1 MAVSQRPRLRAVESF
16 PVSQPDGE
24 VWMALRDPSGFA
36 SSVVLPREAAIVA
49 ALMDGS
55 RDLTEIQDEFER
67 QVGERL
73 SPDELEGLIEQ
84 LDKRC
89 LLDNERFR
97 ARWKAEVETY
107 LNAPV
112 RPAAHAGAAYAGGS
126 AELTAQLDGLFTSP
140 RGPGVCG
147 PPGSRMNGRGRLQGI
162 LSPHIDLRRGGP
174 AFAWAYRRLV
184 EESDADLFVIFG
196 TAHQWMGNLF
206 SASKKHFDTPLGVVQ
221 TDKKF
226 VGRLGQKLSAQP
238 GGKELNLFAD
248 ELAHRPEHS
257 LEFQVVFLQ
266 HLLGEHRQFKVV
278 PILVGSFHEFIRQG
292 RQPAE
297 SPKVQAFTAAL
308 QACVA
313 DHAGKV
319 CFISSGDLAHIG
331 QRFGDERRLT
341 PAALERQ
348 SQDDRQLLATAGRV
362 DAAGFFQ
369 HVADQQDRSRICGLS
384 PTYAMLAAMRPRR
397 GEVLTYGQA
406 VEPDGTSCVSFGSVA
421 FYGE

>member
-1 MAVSQRPRLRAVESF
+1 MSVSQRPRLRAVESF
-16 PVSQPDGE
+16 PVTQPDGE
-24 VWMALRDPSGFA
+24 LCMALRDPSGFA

-55 RDLTEIQDEFER
+55 RDLVEIHDEFER
-67 QVGERL
+67 QFGEPL
-73 SPDELEGLIEQ
+73 DPVELEGLIEQ
-84 LDKRC
+84 LDRRY
-89 LLDNERFR
+89 LLENDAFR
-97 ARWKAEVETY
+97 AHWKAEVETY

-126 AELTAQLDGLFTSP
+126 AELTIQLDGLFVSP
-140 RGPGVCG
+140 KGPGAYG
-147 PPGSRMNGRGRLQGI
+147 PPGSRSNGRGPLQGI
-162 LSPHIDLRRGGP
+162 LSPHIDLQRGGP

-196 TAHQWMGNLF
+196 TAHQWMRNLF
-206 SASKKHFDTPLGVVQ
+206 SVSKKHFETPLGVVQ
-221 TDKKF
+221 TDKQF
-226 VGRLGQKLSAQP
+226 VGRLGQKLAAQP

-257 LEFQVVFLQ
+257 IEFQVIFLQ
-266 HLLGEHRQFKVV
+266 HLLGEHREFKVV

-292 RQPAE
+292 CQPAE
-297 SPKVQAFTAAL
+297 SPKMRAFTAAL

-313 DHAGKV
+313 DYAGKV

-331 QRFGDERRLT
+331 QRFGDEKRLT

-348 SQDDRQLLATAGRV
+348 SQDDQQLLATAGRV
-362 DAAGFFQ
+362 DAAGFFE
-369 HVADQQDRSRICGLS
+369 HVAARQDRSRICGLS
-384 PTYAMLAAMRPRR
+384 PTYAMLEAMRPRR

-421 FYGE
+421 FYAE